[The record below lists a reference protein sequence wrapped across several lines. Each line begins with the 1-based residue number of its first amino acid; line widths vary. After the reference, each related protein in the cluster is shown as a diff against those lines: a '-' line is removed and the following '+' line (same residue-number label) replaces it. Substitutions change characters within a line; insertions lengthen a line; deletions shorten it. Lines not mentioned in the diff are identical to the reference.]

1 MWDGSEH
8 QLPASAFR
16 LVEHCT
22 RPPSTDGRGPC
33 PEQPGSHRPWSALW
47 ISLGKEL
54 AQLAFM
60 TLIVYGVPLL
70 VIGLLILVG
79 HWF

>member
-1 MWDGSEH
+1 
-8 QLPASAFR
+8 
-16 LVEHCT
+16 
-22 RPPSTDGRGPC
+22 
-33 PEQPGSHRPWSALW
+33 LW
-47 ISLGKEL
+47 TSLGKEL
-54 AQLAFM
+54 AQLVFM